1 MKKKMAGSLKCFPG
15 IQGWPNKNT
24 LLGLKC
30 LKSNYYFI
38 RPYKQAL
45 KLCYFFLFKTIYS
58 MYMLIIKSNCILCNS
73 LGTFLICSWK
83 YLSFSTVTFERWQP
97 HSKVET
103 RLLSQAEKG
112 RDGSHGPSIS
122 LLTYR
127 ARSHTFSKG
136 LCVVSWRPNKPK
148 LLIWEYC

>member
-1 MKKKMAGSLKCFPG
+1 MAGSLKCFPG

-58 MYMLIIKSNCILCNS
+58 MYMLIDPVGPIYANKITLVIISQVTHNP
-73 LGTFLICSWK
+73 
-83 YLSFSTVTFERWQP
+83 LSFSTFSSTHLEDPSMLVSPSSFLTASLCISDEGLHTNQYFFNF
-97 HSKVET
+97 KLKIIYKY
-103 RLLSQAEKG
+103 LLTCEFQ
-112 RDGSHGPSIS
+112 RQTQVVS
-122 LLTYR
+122 LLILE
-127 ARSHTFSKG
+127 K
-136 LCVVSWRPNKPK
+136 
-148 LLIWEYC
+148 